1 MECII
6 YVACVRVLIA
16 GKKAGNGVARPTKKM
31 DVVRDPDAGDGQAV
45 LQYVIRNKKN
55 RFLEHLLL
63 GLLVA
68 CIGVSVFLV
77 FF

>member
-1 MECII
+1 MGCII
-6 YVACVRVLIA
+6 YTAYGRALIA
-16 GKKAGNGVARPTKKM
+16 GKKAGNSMARPTKKM
-31 DVVRDPDAGDGQAV
+31 DVVRNPDAGDGQAL
-45 LQYVIRNKKN
+45 LQYVIRNKKK
-55 RFLEHLLL
+55 RYLEHFLL